1 MRANVLSVAR
11 KVHDTAN
18 DHHRWEL
25 PNPSARIGVLNNP
38 RAGRNPGRLEDM
50 RAYLSGHPDILHVET
65 ETSECV
71 PDALQTF
78 KDREIDILVV
88 NGGDGTLQRT
98 LTMLLDRGVFA
109 RLPLIVPLRGGT
121 TNMSALD
128 MGCQRNVVKALD
140 AVIRAVRGG
149 ALRER
154 MVDRSVLRVE
164 FGPEDGERTVQ
175 FGMFCGLGVIH
186 RAVELVH
193 RAFPPGRRS
202 QGVLGAGLLTGWL
215 VARSAMRAETGILT
229 PDMMDVQ
236 FDGHPVG
243 GNRFQLA
250 IATTLDTLFLRIQP
264 FWGMQAAPVR
274 VTTIAFGANR
284 IWASAIGILRGRP
297 AAHVHPENGYTSQNV
312 YRAEFRTDCGVTVD
326 GEVYPPRQGQL
337 VRIEADQRL
346 RFVRA

>member
-1 MRANVLSVAR
+1 VAW
-11 KVHDTAN
+11 KVEEAVS

-50 RAYLSGHPDILHVET
+50 RAYLNGHPDILHVET
-65 ETSECV
+65 ETSDHV
-71 PDALQTF
+71 PDALQAF
-78 KDREIDILVV
+78 RDREIDILVV

-121 TNMSALD
+121 TNQSALD
-128 MGCQRNVVKALD
+128 MGCQRNVVRALD
-140 AVIRAVRGG
+140 TVIRAVREG

-154 MVDRSVLRVE
+154 MVDRSVMRVE
-164 FGPEDGERTVQ
+164 FGTEHGERSVQ
-175 FGMFCGLGVIH
+175 FGMFCGLGVLH

-193 RAFPPGRRS
+193 RAFPSGRRS

-215 VARSAMRAETGILT
+215 VARSAMRSASGILA
-229 PDMMDVQ
+229 PDDMDVRL
-236 FDGHPVG
+236 DDHGVAG
-243 GNRFQLA
+243 DRFQLA
-250 IATTLDTLFLRIQP
+250 IATTLDDLFLRIRP

-274 VTTIAFGANR
+274 VTTIAFGASR
-284 IWASAIGILRGRP
+284 IWASAVGILRGRP
-297 AAHVHPENGYTSQNV
+297 AAHVQPEAGYTSQNV
-312 YRAEFRTDCGVTVD
+312 HRAEFRVNCGLTVD
-326 GEVYPPRQGQL
+326 GEVYPPQQDQL